1 MFLDVYYDGNPVTP
15 NDPLVINVLFILSI
29 VCLCLS
35 VVCFV
40 KFLKEDKKNKKS
52 RNKLFTQTII
62 SLILGISLMFICLA
76 ILNKYVSLVIGG

>member
-15 NDPLVINVLFILSI
+15 NDPLIINVLFILSI

-76 ILNKYVSLVIGG
+76 ILKTSMSYW

>member
-40 KFLKEDKKNKKS
+40 KFLKEDKKNEKS

-76 ILNKYVSLVIGG
+76 ILKTSMSYW

>member
-62 SLILGISLMFICLA
+62 SLILGISFMFICLV
-76 ILNKYVSLVIGG
+76 ILNTSMSYW

>member
-52 RNKLFTQTII
+52 RSKLFTQTII
-62 SLILGISLMFICLA
+62 SLILGISLMFACLV
-76 ILNKYVSLVIGG
+76 ILNTSMSYW

>member
-62 SLILGISLMFICLA
+62 SLILGISLMFICLV
-76 ILNKYVSLVIGG
+76 ILNTSMSHW

>member
-52 RNKLFTQTII
+52 RSKLFTQTII

-76 ILNKYVSLVIGG
+76 ILNTSMSYW

>member
-76 ILNKYVSLVIGG
+76 ILKTSMSYW

>member
-76 ILNKYVSLVIGG
+76 ILKTSMSRW